1 MTGRPHRPDGPVRR
15 ELRIVN
21 RRGLHARA
29 AGKFAKLAEGFTAHV
44 LVEKDDMAVE
54 GTSIMGLL
62 MLSASAGTSIAI
74 TATGADAAEALEALA
89 ALVACGFE
97 ETD

>member
-1 MTGRPHRPDGPVRR
+1 MTDEADQTGASARR
-15 ELRIVN
+15 DLQIVN

-29 AGKFAKLAEGFTAHV
+29 AGKFAKLAESFSAHIV
-44 LVEKDDMAVE
+44 VEKDDVSVD

-62 MLSASAGTSIAI
+62 MLSASTGTSIAVS
-74 TATGADAAEALEALA
+74 ATGTDATA
-89 ALVACGFE
+89 ALDALSALVSAGFE

>member
-1 MTGRPHRPDGPVRR
+1 MTGPRR
-15 ELRIVN
+15 KAGLPPRVLTIVN

-29 AGKFAKLAEGFTAHV
+29 AGKFAKLAESFDARI
-44 LVEKDDMAVE
+44 LVEKDDMRVE

-62 MLSASAGTSIAI
+62 MLSASTGTAIAVS
-74 TATGADAAEALEALA
+74 ATGPDAPAALDALEAL
-89 ALVACGFE
+89 VSGGFE